1 MYALFPAISILLT
14 RPPMGIAHLASNRK
28 FFEVTTFSNCD
39 QVAED
44 NGSFEELQPFKPISR
59 NVRPKPSTDLTLGLI
74 EENYENF
81 ARR

>member
-1 MYALFPAISILLT
+1 
-14 RPPMGIAHLASNRK
+14 MGTAHRASNLK

-44 NGSFEELQPFKPISR
+44 NGSLEELHPFRPISR
-59 NVRPKPSTDLTLGLI
+59 NARPKPSTDITLELI
-74 EENYENF
+74 VGNYENF